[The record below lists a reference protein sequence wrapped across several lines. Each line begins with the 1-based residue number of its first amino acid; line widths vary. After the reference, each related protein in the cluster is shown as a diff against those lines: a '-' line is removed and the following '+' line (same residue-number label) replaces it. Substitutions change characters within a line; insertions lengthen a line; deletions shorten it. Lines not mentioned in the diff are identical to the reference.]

1 MPFYQKKQSLCYY
14 IHHINSIDGH
24 YIYTEVSRKGTGHN
38 AILHSPE
45 MTSDGKKRCLDFFY
59 HMYGNGM
66 GSFKVEI
73 EVDGLMTEMFKKSGN
88 QANNWIQGLVNIDV
102 PSGSKFRVSLKCI
115 SIQG

>member
-1 MPFYQKKQSLCYY
+1 MITWQFL
-14 IHHINSIDGH
+14 SIDGH
-24 YIYTEVSRKGTGHN
+24 YLYTEVTGKSKGHN

-73 EVDGLMTEMFKKSGN
+73 EVDGSMTELFKKSGN
-88 QANNWIQGLVNIDV
+88 QASSWVQGLVNIDV
-102 PSGSKFRVSLKCI
+102 ASGSKFRVSIVCI
-115 SIQG
+115 CI